1 MKGKVGTIY
10 SIRTKLSALVAAAIV
25 VTGIMM
31 ILIYSPNVKDK
42 ISELS
47 QNYLK
52 DLAIAYGLVIDNE
65 IDIAG
70 VDEALSSEQL
80 TKYLAGVGL
89 EGVESSYVYV
99 VAPDGTMLYHPT
111 PEKIG
116 QPVENEVVKGVTA
129 DIQAGKKVENKV
141 IGYEYKGANKYAA
154 YFVNESQQF
163 ILVVT
168 ADEDEVF
175 NSIDSINRKGSLGLL
190 ISFVICFGVAIAL
203 ITILVINPI
212 FEIGKLTDK
221 VAQMDFSE
229 NDTQTKINQR
239 KDEIGMM
246 SRALSTLREQLI
258 NVVLAIRENSSAL
271 AASAEALYTGATET
285 NNTMEQV
292 ESAVNDIANGASSQ
306 ADETQEATGNVI
318 VIGDMVKDTGKTV
331 DELMVS
337 AKQMQSANENA
348 QRILAELREINR
360 QSDEYIDV
368 IAKQTEVTNE
378 SALKIGEATRLITD
392 IASETNLLSLNA
404 SIEAA
409 RAGEQGRGFAVVASE
424 IQKLAEQSTESA
436 ERIQQIIDMLLL
448 DSEKAVKTMTQ
459 VKEIIGLQTE
469 HIIRT
474 DNAFTE
480 IREGVSASLAGMQ
493 IISAKTKEMDQAR
506 VNVVDVVNNLTSIA
520 EENAA
525 ATEETSASVVEVAS
539 IVNDIAEKAQ
549 GLNSIA
555 EELEEKI
562 GIFQI

>member
-1 MKGKVGTIY
+1 MNGKVGTIN
-10 SIRTKLSALVAAAIV
+10 SIRTKMSALVATAIV
-25 VTGIMM
+25 VTGVLM
-31 ILIYSPNVKDK
+31 ILIYSPNVKTE

-52 DLAIAYGLVIDNE
+52 DLAVSYGLVIDNE
-65 IDIAG
+65 IDNVG
-70 VDEALSSEQL
+70 VEEALSAELL
-80 TKYLAGVGL
+80 TKYLAGIGL

-99 VAPDGTMLYHPT
+99 VAADGTMLYHPT

-129 DIQAGKKVENKV
+129 DIQAGRKVENKV

-175 NSIDSINRKGSLGLL
+175 SSIDSINRKGALGLV
-190 ISFVICFGVAIAL
+190 ISFVICFGVAIVV
-203 ITILVINPI
+203 IMIFVINPI

-229 NDTQTKINQR
+229 NDVQAKMNQR

-258 NVVLAIRENSSAL
+258 NVVLAIRENTSAL

-292 ESAVNDIANGASSQ
+292 ENAVNDIASGASSQ

-318 VIGDMVKDTGKTV
+318 VIGDMVKDTSKTV
-331 DELMVS
+331 EELMVS

-348 QRILAELREINR
+348 QRILAELRDVNR

-436 ERIQQIIDMLLL
+436 ERIQEIIDMLLL
-448 DSEKAVKTMTQ
+448 DSEKAVKTMAQ
-459 VKEIIGLQTE
+459 VKEIIGIQTE

-480 IREGVSASLAGMQ
+480 IQKGVSASIAGMQ
-493 IISAKTKEMDQAR
+493 TISSKTKEMDQAR

-539 IVNDIAEKAQ
+539 IVMDIAEKAQ